1 VPPASARTAGVGLSQ
16 RAFARQRGVTHQT
29 VRKAIARGRIVPL
42 PDGTIDPEAAN
53 RTWPP
58 SAPSVKHDVPGSAAI
73 PGFDP
78 LALERARAAK
88 TAIEAERA
96 ALELRRRQ
104 GELVDRALGERL
116 VFAFGRRQRDAWL
129 AWPARIGAELAA
141 ALGIDGAALVVQL
154 EAYVARQLEELSGER
169 FDLGGASVV
178 GGAAGESA
186 A

>member
-1 VPPASARTAGVGLSQ
+1 MALVSQ
-16 RAFARQRGVTHQT
+16 REYARRLGVTHEA
-29 VRKAIARGRIVPL
+29 VRKRTTACGGPIPTYGNRKQ
-42 PDGTIDPEAAN
+42 IDPEEAD
-53 RTWPP
+53 RLWT
-58 SAPSVKHDVPGSAAI
+58 
-73 PGFDP
+73 
-78 LALERARAAK
+78 ALHEGRGRGGKRDRQIVLDAEAFQRARTEKLIAEAAR
-88 TAIEAERA
+88 EQ
-96 ALELRRRQ
+96 LELAARRA
-104 GELVDRALGERL
+104 ELVDRALGERI

-141 ALGIDGAALVVQL
+141 ALGVDGAALVVQL

>member
-1 VPPASARTAGVGLSQ
+1 MGLSI
-16 RAFARQRGVTHQT
+16 RGYARHHGVTPAAI
-29 VRKAIARGRIVPL
+29 RKALKTGRISL
-42 PDGTIDPEAAN
+42 GADGTIDAEAADRAWST
-53 RTWPP
+53 RTAITVTGPAGRRGP
-58 SAPSVKHDVPGSAAI
+58 APGVAVGLDAYQQ
-73 PGFDP
+73 
-78 LALERARAAK
+78 ARAAK

-141 ALGIDGAALVVQL
+141 ALGVDAAALVVQL